1 MEYAANA
8 MDVENETEE
17 HLMAMDHEANS
28 ELSINI
34 PNEFEN
40 FKADGEIYSLA
51 MTEKGILVIGDREE
65 YTYFYDIS
73 MKKLLK
79 KEKFNKDSVNQV
91 KITVDG
97 KYVLTA
103 SLDGTVNVFSSDTLE
118 LLRTVEGSFSE
129 INVLNLFYVKYSGW
143 KFTLKDLFLP
153 LVLLI
158 ILFGSI
164 MHKTQRQICHF
175 LVIQKVFHVEGFPM
189 MGNI

>member
-17 HLMAMDHEANS
+17 HLMAMDHDANS

-51 MTEKGILVIGDREE
+51 MTEKGVLVIGDREE

-129 INVLNLFYVKYSGW
+129 INVLNL
-143 KFTLKDLFLP
+143 
-153 LVLLI
+153 
-158 ILFGSI
+158 
-164 MHKTQRQICHF
+164 
-175 LVIQKVFHVEGFPM
+175 
-189 MGNI
+189 